1 MREGQKRD
9 FARQLRAAM
18 TDAESRLWRRLRRRQ
33 LAGVRFRRQFPM
45 GRFIVDFISLERRLI
60 IEVDGGQHS
69 LSIDASRDDYLRSQG
84 FTLLRFW
91 NNEVL
96 AQIEGVCEVI
106 FRHLCEKPPHPNLP
120 PQAGEG
126 AKGRPA

>member
-18 TDAESRLWRRLRRRQ
+18 TDAESRLWQRLRRRQ
-33 LAGVRFRRQFPM
+33 MAGVRFRRQFPM
-45 GRFIVDFISLERRLI
+45 GRYIVDFISLERRLI

-69 LSIDASRDDYLRSQG
+69 PDVDSSREACLRGRG
-84 FTLLRFW
+84 FAILRFW

-96 AQIEGVCEVI
+96 GHMEGVCEVI
-106 FRHLCEKPPHPNLP
+106 FRHLNEERPHPSLP

-126 AKGRPA
+126 AKGRSA